1 MVGLVVPERCGGAV
15 GVCILA
21 GGGGAG
27 ETTGAVMFLFAAG
40 PVGGALN
47 AAGPLGG
54 DRTGAD
60 AFVS

>member
-1 MVGLVVPERCGGAV
+1 
-15 GVCILA
+15 
-21 GGGGAG
+21 
-27 ETTGAVMFLFAAG
+27 MFLFAAG